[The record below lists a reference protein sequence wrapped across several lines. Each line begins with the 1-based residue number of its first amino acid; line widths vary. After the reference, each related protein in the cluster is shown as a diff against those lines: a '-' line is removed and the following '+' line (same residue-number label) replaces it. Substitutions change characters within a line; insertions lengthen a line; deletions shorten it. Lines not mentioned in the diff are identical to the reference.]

1 MKYLSEE
8 RLEEKPMNKTEYLK
22 SLSNE
27 LGHMPYGDVKDIIQ
41 SIEEH
46 FDEGLGEGRSEE
58 EIAASLGDPKE
69 LAAEFKDGAKL
80 NQIMKKRKRLKDYA
94 GPDGRGRIFV
104 ILFNAFVGIECWLIL
119 LAAIIAAFCCLAGDF
134 AFIGLI
140 VAGLIT
146 GALTEFMVPFIFL
159 ILTLLC
165 VAVFLVALLFLGI
178 KYYAK
183 GLKSYIRWNKNVWNY
198 GLGED

>member
-1 MKYLSEE
+1 M
-8 RLEEKPMNKTEYLK
+8 EEKPMNKTEYLTK
-22 SLSNE
+22 LTNE

-41 SIEEH
+41 SMEEH
-46 FDEGLGEGRSEE
+46 FDEGINEGRSEE
-58 EIAASLGDPKE
+58 EIAESLGDPKE
-69 LAAEFKDGAKL
+69 LAMEFKDGAKFK
-80 NQIMKKRKRLKDYA
+80 QIIKKRKMSDNFK

-104 ILFNAFVGIECWLIL
+104 IVFNVFVGVEMWLLL
-119 LAAIIAAFCCLAGDF
+119 LAAIICAFMFLSADC

-146 GALTEFMVPFIFL
+146 GTLVEFLLPFIFL
-159 ILTLLC
+159 ILTLVC
-165 VAVFLVALLFLGI
+165 VAIFLVALLILGI
-178 KYYAK
+178 KYYVK

>member
-1 MKYLSEE
+1 
-8 RLEEKPMNKTEYLK
+8 MNKSEYLNK
-22 SLSNE
+22 LTNE

-41 SIEEH
+41 SMEEH
-46 FDEGLGEGRSEE
+46 FDEGVSEGRSEE
-58 EIAASLGDPKE
+58 EIAASLGDPAE
-69 LAAEFKDGAKL
+69 LAQEFKDGAKFK
-80 NQIMKKRKRLKDYA
+80 QVIKRRKLSDNFK

-104 ILFNAFVGIECWLIL
+104 IVFNAFVGIECWLIL
-119 LAAIIAAFCCLAGDF
+119 LFAIIAAFCCLAADL

-146 GALTEFMVPFIFL
+146 GTLMEFLVPFIFL
-159 ILTLLC
+159 ILTMIC
-165 VAVFLVALLFLGI
+165 VAVFLVALLILGI

-183 GLKSYIRWNKNVWNY
+183 GLKSYIRWNKNIWNY